1 MPDQADTAGSIQTI
15 LRYAVKSM
23 GPEQLAESVVTE
35 HGLLGD
41 RGYALIDKENGNVG
55 SAKMPTKWGG
65 LLALN
70 STFTAPPKAGQPL
83 PPVQINWPD
92 GSSTTSDAA
101 DVDARLSATV
111 GREATLS
118 STKPEEI
125 HLERLDPMVEE
136 EVILDIG
143 HIMMEGRFSDYAAI
157 HMLTTASLARLEELR
172 PDIKFEAGRFRPNLI
187 IAAEE
192 GAHGFVEND
201 WVGKTVC
208 IGDDVRLKISDPTP
222 RCFIPMLP
230 QHGGIAADPKVLP
243 AIVDLNV
250 LPVPLLDDKI
260 LPCVGVYGFVEQGGN
275 IKKGDKVR
283 VE

>member
-1 MPDQADTAGSIQTI
+1 MPDQADTVGSIQTI
-15 LRYAVKSM
+15 LRYPVKSM
-23 GPEQLAESVVTE
+23 GGESLAESVVTE

-41 RGYALIDKENGNVG
+41 RGYALIDKANGNIG

-70 STFTAPPKAGQPL
+70 SAFTEPPQAGQPL
-83 PPVQINWPD
+83 PPVEIKWPD
-92 GSSTTSDAA
+92 GSSATSTSA
-101 DVDARLSATV
+101 DVDACLSQTV

-136 EVILDIG
+136 EVILDVG

-187 IAAEE
+187 IEAEE
-192 GAHGFVEND
+192 GVHGFVEND
-201 WVGKTVC
+201 WVSKTVC

-222 RCFIPMLP
+222 RCFIPMLE
-230 QHGGIAADPKVLP
+230 QHGGIAANPKVLP

-260 LPCVGVYGFVEQGGN
+260 LPCVGVYGFVEQGGD

>member
-1 MPDQADTAGSIQTI
+1 MPDQAYTAGTIQTI

-23 GPEQLAESVVTE
+23 GPEQLDTSVVTE

-41 RGYALIDKENGNVG
+41 RGYALIDKENGKVG

-65 LLALN
+65 LLTLN
-70 STFTAPPKAGQPL
+70 STFTAPPEAGQPL
-83 PPVQINWPD
+83 PPVKVHWPD
-92 GSSTTSDAA
+92 GSSTTSDSD
-101 DVDARLSATV
+101 DVDMRLSETV
-111 GREATLS
+111 GRAARLS

-125 HLERLDPMVEE
+125 SLERLDPMVEE

-143 HIMMEGRFSDYAAI
+143 AIMMEGRFSDYAAI
-157 HMLTTASLARLEELR
+157 HMLTTASLAHLKELR
-172 PDIKFEAGRFRPNLI
+172 PDINFEAGRFRPNLI
-187 IAAEE
+187 IETPE
-192 GAHGFVEND
+192 GAQGFVEND

-208 IGDDVRLKISDPTP
+208 IGDDVRLMISDPTP

-230 QHGGIAADPKVLP
+230 QHGGIKADPKVLP

-260 LPCVGVYGFVEQGGN
+260 LPCVGVYGFVEQAGN